1 MSVREALLALLV
13 DGPKHGYQL
22 RSEFDE
28 ATGATWALN
37 VGQVYTTLQRLE
49 RDSLVEPAGQ
59 ADDEG
64 RISYVLTDA
73 GQAEVDRWLHTPSGT
88 PVALR
93 DEASMRVLLSLA
105 TGAAP
110 VLSILASQRDAAMET
125 LQTLTAM
132 KTEPP
137 KSGASEVGDLAWR
150 LQLDRMIF
158 LAEAEIR
165 WLELTETRLV
175 EKGGPGTATSP
186 ARRNESTGS
195 PEQSSNPTPTRTTS

>member
-1 MSVREALLALLV
+1 MHTWYMSVREALLALLV

-28 ATGATWALN
+28 ATGATWPLN

-49 RDSLVEPAGQ
+49 RDGMVEPTGPT
-59 ADDEG
+59 DDEG
-64 RISYVLTDA
+64 RIRYALTEP
-73 GQAEVDRWLHTPSGT
+73 GQAEVDHWLHTPSGT
-88 PVALR
+88 PIASR

-110 VLSILASQRDAAMET
+110 VLSILLSQRNAAMET

-137 KSGASEVGDLAWR
+137 KPGTSDVGEVAWR

-165 WLELTETRLV
+165 WLDLTEARLIEQGV
-175 EKGGPGTATSP
+175 TAGQNP
-186 ARRNESTGS
+186 AKAAPNSRETD
-195 PEQSSNPTPTRTTS
+195 PTARTAS